1 MRKVIVR
8 SVWVVAPAAIRAWIG
23 HVVDDTGGPSDS
35 RNDVAKLADCPRRAN
50 PKRRSLR
57 RIKGIGQG
65 KSPLSVRDSGRTW
78 DFLLHLGGTVAK
90 CNHSIQRKFGASL

>member
-35 RNDVAKLADCPRRAN
+35 RNDVAKVTDFPEESQPQEEELATNQGHRPREVTAE
-50 PKRRSLR
+50 RS
-57 RIKGIGQG
+57 GFGTHVG
-65 KSPLSVRDSGRTW
+65 FPLAFGRDGS
-78 DFLLHLGGTVAK
+78 K
-90 CNHSIQRKFGASL
+90 M